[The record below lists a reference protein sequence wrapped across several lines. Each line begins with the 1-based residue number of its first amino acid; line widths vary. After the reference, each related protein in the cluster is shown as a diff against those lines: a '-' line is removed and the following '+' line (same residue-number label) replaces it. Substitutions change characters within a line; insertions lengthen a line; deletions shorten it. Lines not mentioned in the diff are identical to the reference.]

1 MKIGYIL
8 GILVVI
14 PLIIFIVNTFFLKGN
29 NLSEEAIDNYIQN
42 SETITIDVPKD
53 ASLHMKNLCLNL
65 GEEVL
70 RHMFLSLDFIQKHII
85 NISH

>member
-14 PLIIFIVNTFFLKGN
+14 PLIIFVVNTFFLKGN

-42 SETITIDVPKD
+42 SEIITVDVPKD
-53 ASLHMKNLCLNL
+53 ISYTHEKFTPKL
-65 GEEVL
+65 GRKIYILFVG
-70 RHMFLSLDFIQKHII
+70 M
-85 NISH
+85 